1 MAKKVIR
8 KPRPKRQ
15 FDIRVGARNAC
26 IGVRFTDDENNYLE
40 IESAK
45 KNLSRAALVYEY
57 FDKHKKALGH

>member
-40 IESAK
+40 KESAK
-45 KNLSRAALVYEY
+45 RGLSRAALVYEY
-57 FDKHKKALGH
+57 FDEHRKSLGH